1 MKHNWEYIKLGAGCV
16 PKKQIKRATKHFKTD
31 DLIEYIDISSI
42 DRLAH
47 RISST
52 NSYIFAEA
60 PSRAQQCVENNDVL
74 VSLVRPNL
82 KNVAIINDDR
92 NNLIAS
98 SGFCILRGKTLIPKF
113 VYYIATSSFF
123 TEKLVSKCAG
133 AAYPAVNEED
143 VRNILIPQPYKDT
156 QEKIVN
162 ELDKINEIISDC
174 KKAIRNLDTLA
185 QSLFYDYF
193 GDPITNPKGWE
204 VCKLGDKF
212 ETGSGG
218 TPSKTVNE
226 YWGNGDI
233 PWIGSN
239 MCQNKIIT
247 ETDGKFITSLGLENS
262 SAKVLEPNTV
272 LVALVGATIGK
283 VGLLQIPASTN
294 QNIGFVKPN
303 PTIAVALYMFFLIR
317 NLYSLFT
324 NIGNGKFKMANLSFI
339 RNLPIMLPPLSLQE
353 KFAARI
359 EQIEQQKKDL
369 EETIANMQT
378 LLDSRM
384 DYWFG

>member
-174 KKAIRNLDTLA
+174 KKAIRNLDSLA
-185 QSLFYDYF
+185 QSLFYDFF
-193 GDPITNPKGWE
+193 GDPITNPKGWKTLPFDE
-204 VCKLGDKF
+204 CIYKIKYPIKLQTKDYRDVGLYPIISQEETLISGYTDLEECVYYVKRPVLIFGDHTRIVKYVPF
-212 ETGSGG
+212 SFALGADGVKILNPVDSIQV
-218 TPSKTVNE
+218 K
-226 YWGNGDI
+226 YFYFCLLLFKI
-233 PWIGSN
+233 P
-239 MCQNKIIT
+239 
-247 ETDGKFITSLGLENS
+247 SLGYSRHYRLLKKKEIP
-262 SAKVLEPNTV
+262 VPPM
-272 LVALVGATIGK
+272 ALQV
-283 VGLLQIPASTN
+283 
-294 QNIGFVKPN
+294 
-303 PTIAVALYMFFLIR
+303 
-317 NLYSLFT
+317 
-324 NIGNGKFKMANLSFI
+324 
-339 RNLPIMLPPLSLQE
+339 

-359 EQIEQQKKDL
+359 EQIEQQKKYL
-369 EETIANMQT
+369 EDTIANMQT
-378 LLDSRM
+378 LLNSRM
-384 DYWFG
+384 DYWFN